1 MTILKASFAATLLLG
16 LACTAVRADTADAG
30 EAVLIGLGASALY
43 GAFIHE
49 EGTEGRWQLLKSVA
63 LSEVVTEALKT
74 AIDKE
79 RPNGSC
85 CTAFPSGHASKS
97 FTAAHFLQRR
107 YGWKA
112 GGWAYA
118 AATFVAYTR
127 VESDRHDE
135 VDVIGGA
142 LIGVLSS
149 HLFTNRYVEVSPM
162 IEGDVVGLTAS
173 IRF

>member
-1 MTILKASFAATLLLG
+1 MTFLRAIAAVVLLLS
-16 LACTAVRADTADAG
+16 ATCPAARADTSDAG

-74 AIDKE
+74 TIDKE

-97 FTAAHFLQRR
+97 FTAAHYLQRR
-107 YGWKA
+107 YGWRA

-118 AATFVAYTR
+118 AATFVAFSR

-149 HLFTNRYVEVSPM
+149 HLFTSRYVKVTPM
-162 IEGDVVGLTAS
+162 FDQGVVGLSAS
-173 IRF
+173 VRF